1 MLNNQSH
8 LKLLQKKQYFK
19 KSISKRVIQKTADA
33 TDDLI
38 GEKILIKLQKNTKNT
53 SETLGSET

>member
-8 LKLLQKKQYFK
+8 LKLLQKQYFK
-19 KSISKRVIQKTADA
+19 KSILKRVIQKTADA

-38 GEKILIKLQKNTKNT
+38 GKKMLIKLQKNTKNT

>member
-8 LKLLQKKQYFK
+8 LKLLQKQYFK
-19 KSISKRVIQKTADA
+19 KSILKRVIQKTADA

-38 GEKILIKLQKNTKNT
+38 GEKMLIKLQKNTKNT

>member
-38 GEKILIKLQKNTKNT
+38 GEKNANKITKKYQKYFRDTWK
-53 SETLGSET
+53 

>member
-1 MLNNQSH
+1 MLNNQPH
-8 LKLLQKKQYFK
+8 LKLLQKQYFK

-38 GEKILIKLQKNTKNT
+38 GEKMLIKLQKNTKNT

>member
-8 LKLLQKKQYFK
+8 LKLLQKQYFK
-19 KSISKRVIQKTADA
+19 KSISKIVIQKTADA

-38 GEKILIKLQKNTKNT
+38 GEKMLIKLQKNTKNT

>member
-8 LKLLQKKQYFK
+8 LKLLQKKQHFK

-38 GEKILIKLQKNTKNT
+38 GEKMLIKLQKNTKNT

>member
-8 LKLLQKKQYFK
+8 LKLLEKQYFK
-19 KSISKRVIQKTADA
+19 KSILKRVIQKTADA

-38 GEKILIKLQKNTKNT
+38 GEKMLIKLQKNTKNT